1 MTTQYLR
8 GGRLTRSANEGR
20 GILAEGIANQA
31 SCRGPRPKL
40 LKQEIQGSVAYLG
53 KWKVTEIL
61 SARAGWA

>member
-8 GGRLTRSANEGR
+8 GGGLTRSANEGR

-31 SCRGPRPKL
+31 SCQGPRSTW
-40 LKQEIQGSVAYLG
+40 LKQETRGVWRILE
-53 KWKVTEIL
+53 KWEVTEMP